1 MNDTYGHDK
10 GDELIK
16 NASIFIKDAFL
27 DKTGKNCF
35 RIGGDEF
42 VVILDNIS
50 QTDID
55 KHLKIFNDKQ
65 KELNVSIAYGYSY
78 SSNVKEYGYEK
89 LMIEADK
96 LMYENKEMIKNKEKS
111 LNRDTI
117 IYS

>member
-1 MNDTYGHDK
+1 MVMTRVMNELRMLLFVLRMHS
-10 GDELIK
+10 LIK
-16 NASIFIKDAFL
+16 L
-27 DKTGKNCF
+27 V
-35 RIGGDEF
+35 R
-42 VVILDNIS
+42 
-50 QTDID
+50 
-55 KHLKIFNDKQ
+55 
-65 KELNVSIAYGYSY
+65 IAYGYSY